1 MKNSIAVFVKRL
13 LKPSPLCWLWQIH
26 YTHFSPSSSF
36 PLEEHTQK
44 RKCQSLETNYSS
56 LSSCSISSGVKRQ
69 GHRKGNE
76 APTKGLVHHRL
87 LLLLFLTVLIHQRS
101 EGISGTE
108 TETQE
113 SYWHFISIEITW
125 PPPPAPPLLHPSTH
139 SSICHLHPPL
149 VISWWPPQE
158 HDDQQD
164 HGEQETP
171 EGIINPELPPVL
183 HTHSHIT
190 AALTTIFFTGAFFF
204 LITRTHRQTFGHL
217 KNLCGPDD
225 EDDWSWKNKE
235 NHMSFFTSKKT
246 HCNSKLDTFVP
257 MTANM
262 SVLVKCL

>member
-1 MKNSIAVFVKRL
+1 MSEFRDKLQFTELMFNQLRSEETRTQERKRGSYQRPRSSSA
-13 LKPSPLCWLWQIH
+13 PSP
-26 YTHFSPSSSF
+26 
-36 PLEEHTQK
+36 PLPHCPHPPEEWRHIWD
-44 RKCQSLETNYSS
+44 RDGDAG
-56 LSSCSISSGVKRQ
+56 II
-69 GHRKGNE
+69 
-76 APTKGLVHHRL
+76 
-87 LLLLFLTVLIHQRS
+87 LTFYFNWNHM
-101 EGISGTE
+101 T
-108 TETQE
+108 
-113 SYWHFISIEITW
+113 
-125 PPPPAPPLLHPSTH
+125 PPPAPPLLHPSTH